1 MPAKAGIHVSPGARC
16 GSMKGGYVY
25 NKTNKA
31 SGTLY
36 IGVTANIAARVTQHR
51 DGTESDFCRE
61 HGLTRLVY
69 VEVHPR
75 IDEAIA
81 REKALKAWKRSWK
94 LNLIGQANPDWDD
107 LYLTL
112 NA

>member
-1 MPAKAGIHVSPGARC
+1 M
-16 GSMKGGYVY
+16 
-25 NKTNKA
+25 TNKP

-51 DGTESDFCRE
+51 NGTGSDFCRE

-69 VEVHPR
+69 VEAHPR

-81 REKALKAWKRSWK
+81 REKALKASKRSWK
-94 LNLIGQANPDWDD
+94 LNVIGQTNPDWDD
-107 LYLTL
+107 LCLTL